1 MINTKIKGSQN
12 EGTIKCFIYEMYR
25 YSSHREESEGTIQER
40 VIAFHLKALNRLH
53 DTFSSIRS
61 SQSIFVRKDLD
72 AHRLSTCALGGGRHE
87 TSEGSWASILC
98 TAFSEGSISCGTSVP
113 PLVHACTDTNISKL
127 KLNPEWD
134 ETFRLK
140 TKWTPVWETEQ
151 MSDP

>member
-72 AHRLSTCALGGGRHE
+72 AHRLSTCALGGGDMKQVKVVGQVFCAQP
-87 TSEGSWASILC
+87 SVKGASP
-98 TAFSEGSISCGTSVP
+98 V
-113 PLVHACTDTNISKL
+113 VHQSLHWSMHVLTLTYPN
-127 KLNPEWD
+127 
-134 ETFRLK
+134 
-140 TKWTPVWETEQ
+140 
-151 MSDP
+151 